1 MTTRA
6 YNSLYLEDAMHNLG
20 SMLDCAANAAHL
32 DLLTFYEMFLSSG
45 IAAQMEVGNPR
56 FVSGLSGVELME
68 LVVKKASD
76 KTLPE
81 LDYCPF
87 DRTPEYWAGWVLA
100 YYQWY
105 TACPFAFL
113 QRNGLSISTVLSL
126 YPTLHEADL
135 SKFVQVADT
144 LIERHL
150 STKKSALKT
159 MRKQSRYTQK
169 ELAELTGVSLR
180 MIRAYEQGDQDIRK
194 AEAQSVFDLSR
205 AFGCKPEEICG
216 YVIIELQTVENKKT
230 H

>member
-1 MTTRA
+1 MTTHA
-6 YNSLYLEDAMHNLG
+6 YNPLYLEDAMRNLA

-32 DLLTFYEMFLSSG
+32 DLLVFYEMFLSSG
-45 IAAQMEVGNPR
+45 IASQMEIGNPR
-56 FVSGLSGVELME
+56 FVAGLSGAELME
-68 LVVKKASD
+68 LVVKKTSD
-76 KTLPE
+76 KPLPE
-81 LDYCPF
+81 IRYVPF
-87 DRTPEYWAGWVLA
+87 DRTPEYWAGWALA
-100 YYQWY
+100 YYQWF
-105 TACPFAFL
+105 TAHSFSFL

-135 SKFVQVADT
+135 SKFVQTADK

-150 STKKSALKT
+150 SAKKNTLKT
-159 MRKQSRYTQK
+159 IRKQSHYTQK

-216 YVIIELQTVENKKT
+216 Y
-230 H
+230 